1 MSSSGNGSEASLDL
15 LKCLSLSE
23 VIQKKKALEN
33 GRKNLDDRQGLLERQ
48 KDDMLNINKVFRNW
62 LTHLQKKVERNNQ
75 QLPYLWCIKDI
86 CKTILT
92 TLGNREGDFYTQVK
106 HVYAEHVPGVSLMCE
121 RLEELRRLVT
131 KIDHDEVTYKP
142 GFVEDIHHVLGTLL
156 GLTGT
161 ILDVYF

>member
-1 MSSSGNGSEASLDL
+1 
-15 LKCLSLSE
+15 
-23 VIQKKKALEN
+23 
-33 GRKNLDDRQGLLERQ
+33 
-48 KDDMLNINKVFRNW
+48 
-62 LTHLQKKVERNNQ
+62 VERNNQ

-106 HVYAEHVPGVSLMCE
+106 HVYAQDVPGVSLICE

-142 GFVEDIHHVLGTLL
+142 WFVEDIHHVLGTLL

-161 ILDVYF
+161 VLDVYF